1 MKKISVLSFALIGL
15 LAHAQEIGTSPY
27 AAFGIGDQKYDN
39 TVEHSAMGGL
49 TAGYISDFNSSFNF
63 INPAANKNLA
73 LTSIRVEGTNESN
86 FYTSDV
92 NDYKGTKHSNFLSN
106 ISIAFPVGQKL
117 RMGLGY
123 QPYASRSYNS
133 VVTSDNLT
141 SHFEGTGTINTVQG
155 AVSYQITKEF
165 GLGLRSNFYFGK
177 TNDLREVTLAG
188 APLLSGDLTSTT
200 IKNFNFTLGAAYQK
214 LFDNDDK
221 FTAGATATFG
231 NIGKSTVAY
240 QRSTY
245 LKDAFNVK
253 TVETILDQRSV
264 DAKDYFPLQAS
275 LGAGYGHTNSW
286 FFGAQ
291 VNYRKWYDSIY
302 EGRNFQIKD
311 GFRVAAGGWYLP
323 DVNNFRNYF
332 DRVIY
337 RAGLYYDITG
347 LAINGQAVNEM
358 GLTLGASLPI
368 KTTSL
373 NRMTG
378 IDLGIEL
385 GKKGTTSANLINQN
399 FINVKIG
406 INFADRWF
414 QRTVYN

>member
-1 MKKISVLSFALIGL
+1 MKKISVLSFALVGL
-15 LAHAQEIGTSPY
+15 LANAQEIGTSPY

-49 TAGYISDFNSSFNF
+49 TTGYISDFNGSFNF
-63 INPAANKNLA
+63 MNPAANKNLS
-73 LTSIRVEGTNESN
+73 LTSIRVEGTNENN
-86 FYTSDV
+86 FYSSDV
-92 NDYKGTKHSNFLSN
+92 NNYKGTKHSNYLSN
-106 ISIAFPVGQKL
+106 ISLAFPVWAKV

-123 QPYASRSYNS
+123 QPYASRAYNS
-133 VVTSDNLT
+133 LVTADNIS
-141 SHFEGTGTINTVQG
+141 SHFAGSGNINTVQG
-155 AVSYQITKEF
+155 AISYQINKEF
-165 GLGLRSNFYFGK
+165 ALGLRSNFFFGK
-177 TNDLREVTLAG
+177 TEDLREVTLTG
-188 APLLSGDLTSTT
+188 APLLSGDLTTT
-200 IKNFNFTLGAAYQK
+200 SIKNFNFTLGTAYQK
-214 LFDNDDK
+214 IFDNDDH
-221 FTAGATATFG
+221 FTVGATTTFG
-231 NIGKSTVAY
+231 NVGKSTLAY

-245 LKDAFNVK
+245 LKDAYNVK
-253 TVETILDQRSV
+253 TLETILDHRSA
-264 DAKDYFPLQAS
+264 DAKDYFPFQAS
-275 LGAGYGHTNSW
+275 LGAGYGHVNNW
-286 FFGAQ
+286 FLGGQ
-291 VNYRKWYDSIY
+291 VDYRKSYTSVY
-302 EGRNFQIKD
+302 EGRDLEIKD

-337 RAGLYYDITG
+337 RGGLYYDVSG
-347 LAINGQAVNEM
+347 LVINGQAVNEL

-385 GKKGTTSANLINQN
+385 GKRGTTSANLINQN
-399 FINVKIG
+399 FINIKIG